1 MSSEPFPKIRILLF
15 LRDADEQMKHLKL
28 LSTIFL
34 GVSPIGNLCDVWQ
47 LPNSRG
53 KLDAM
58 INYCYVIGSFRN
70 KGRSVIGEFW
80 DYLMFSKQRERNVVR
95 VQAAVSLGGALPD
108 IQKTAAKETRKHHD
122 CSFFMV
128 FMWYVVT
135 WKASRCRVAS
145 RWLLKYFFLKSND
158 VLDAVLSTDLGE
170 QRCFKFPIRQP

>member
-1 MSSEPFPKIRILLF
+1 MSSELFFPKIIILLF
-15 LRDADEQMKHLKL
+15 LRGRWWTNEALENCFRLF
-28 LSTIFL
+28 FL

-70 KGRSVIGEFW
+70 KGQSVIGEFW

-95 VQAAVSLGGALPD
+95 VQAAVSLGAALPD

-135 WKASRCRVAS
+135 RKTESLSRP
-145 RWLLKYFFLKSND
+145 
-158 VLDAVLSTDLGE
+158 LG
-170 QRCFKFPIRQP
+170 F

>member
-1 MSSEPFPKIRILLF
+1 MSSELFPKIRILLF

-28 LSTIFL
+28 LSTIFW

-95 VQAAVSLGGALPD
+95 VQAAVSLGAALPD
-108 IQKTAAKETRKHHD
+108 IQKTAAKETKNNITTVHFLWSSCDMSLHGKR
-122 CSFFMV
+122 
-128 FMWYVVT
+128 VV
-135 WKASRCRVAS
+135 VAS
-145 RWLLKYFFLKSND
+145 RWLLKYFFLKSNG

>member
-1 MSSEPFPKIRILLF
+1 MSSELFPKIRILLF

-70 KGRSVIGEFW
+70 KGRRVIGEFW

-128 FMWYVVT
+128 FMSLHGKRVV
-135 WKASRCRVAS
+135 VAS

>member
-1 MSSEPFPKIRILLF
+1 MSSELFPKIRILLF

-70 KGRSVIGEFW
+70 KGRRVIGEFW

-95 VQAAVSLGGALPD
+95 VQAAVSLGGVLPD

-128 FMWYVVT
+128 FVWYVVT
-135 WKASRCRVAS
+135 WKASRCRVALAS
-145 RWLLKYFFLKSND
+145 KILLSKIERCTGCGPQHWSWGT
-158 VLDAVLSTDLGE
+158 AV
-170 QRCFKFPIRQP
+170 F